1 MEDYQIRSVK
11 IPHNKIA
18 FFKQNWLHIYTPLVD
33 AFDLQ
38 IRFNLHTSSIDLRT
52 KTSTNLEKCAQFIGA
67 LLVFP
72 LVDALLILKRSNVF
86 TDSFE
91 IKDVKRLKHQHITRA
106 IGRIIGRDGK
116 IKKSLE
122 MASNTKIVICGEA
135 IHILGSVDNIKLARD
150 AVCRLIMG
158 SEPSKVCSGI
168 RNVTGKIKDRIG
180 MIENIRERLE

>member
-1 MEDYQIRSVK
+1 MDDYQIRSIK
-11 IPHNKIA
+11 IPYNKIS
-18 FFKQNWLHIYTPLVD
+18 FFKQNWLLIYTPLVD
-33 AFDLQ
+33 TFQLE

-52 KTSTNLEKCAQFIGA
+52 KTSSNLEKCAQFITS

-91 IKDVKRLKHQHITRA
+91 IRDVKRLKNQHITRA
-106 IGRIIGRDGK
+106 IGRIIGRNGK

-122 MASNTKIVICGEA
+122 TASNTKIAIFGEA
-135 IHILGSVDNIKLARD
+135 IHLLGSVENMRLVRD
-150 AVCRLIMG
+150 AICRLIMG
-158 SEPSKVCSGI
+158 SEPGKVCSEMM
-168 RNVTGKIKDRIG
+168 NVTGKIKDRIG